1 MAKGGYQILD
11 FNGANFTVGNAVKVD
26 GIWEKVEGNY
36 HKVLLVENLSFRNV
50 EQTAFWVT
58 ATSGD
63 NNYTLLG
70 YEGYTI
76 TVTNEDEITFTESN
90 PASFKVAKK

>member
-11 FNGANFTVGNAVKVD
+11 FGGTNFTVGNAVKVA

-36 HKVLLVENLSFRNV
+36 HKVLLVENLSFRGV

-70 YEGYTI
+70 FEGYSI
-76 TVTNEDEITFTESN
+76 TVSNDDEITFTETAS
-90 PASFKVAKK
+90 PASFKAKK